1 MCIRDSMNWGICR
14 CDWFIYRAVCSE
26 PHHLPCREQVT
37 CINCQLS
44 WNTWEILCA
53 ESPAQTLI
61 SAGLGDGHWCSPLL
75 SLSQSHLETARSQCL
90 GGQWDSVL
98 APGSFLGH
106 SAGPQRKRNNS
117 VQLWGSVREKEEM
130 DIMTCMENTRKA
142 FISTTANKCR
152 NSL

>member
-1 MCIRDSMNWGICR
+1 MATGAHLCYPSV
-14 CDWFIYRAVCSE
+14 RA
-26 PHHLPCREQVT
+26 
-37 CINCQLS
+37 
-44 WNTWEILCA
+44 TWKQ
-53 ESPAQTLI
+53 PDP
-61 SAGLGDGHWCSPLL
+61 SAW
-75 SLSQSHLETARSQCL
+75 

-142 FISTTANKCR
+142 FISTTANKCW